1 MVYTVKLDSS
11 DDKVFNLMQFNSM
24 TFDMECKLVV
34 CTDDLKTVKSAFTNF
49 KTLDIYRDDV
59 QIATYTCFN
68 NYKEISLQQGLY
80 NNTNGEWED
89 ALIVSLTRANIVEQ
103 VQRLDEKVNQVVDI
117 NTLTLDEY
125 KNYLQEKNKA
135 ALAEF
140 LASQSVEFNGKPYG
154 VSEEDQNEM
163 ALNFM
168 QYQALTTAG
177 QQVTLEWH
185 SKKSACE
192 TFTAEEFVQLTAM
205 IKAFIYPYF
214 QQMNVTKAQIFS
226 STSKEELDKI
236 EIKYEVIPVQSTEP
250 TTPSEGKDLV
260 TTDKT
265 DETGKDSATTEE

>member
-1 MVYTVKLDSS
+1 
-11 DDKVFNLMQFNSM
+11 
-24 TFDMECKLVV
+24 
-34 CTDDLKTVKSAFTNF
+34 
-49 KTLDIYRDDV
+49 
-59 QIATYTCFN
+59 
-68 NYKEISLQQGLY
+68 
-80 NNTNGEWED
+80 
-89 ALIVSLTRANIVEQ
+89 
-103 VQRLDEKVNQVVDI
+103 
-117 NTLTLDEY
+117 
-125 KNYLQEKNKA
+125 
-135 ALAEF
+135 
-140 LASQSVEFNGKPYG
+140 
-154 VSEEDQNEM
+154 M

-250 TTPSEGKDLV
+250 TTPSEGKDS
-260 TTDKT
+260 TTTAKT
-265 DETGKDSATTEE
+265 DETGKDSVTTEE

>member
-1 MVYTVKLDSS
+1 MVYTVKLDNS

-34 CTDDLKTVKSAFTNF
+34 CTDDLKAVKSAFTNF
-49 KTLDIYRDDV
+49 KALDIYRDDV

-89 ALIVSLTRANIVEQ
+89 ALIVSLTKANIVEQ
-103 VQRLDEKVNQVVDI
+103 VQRLDNKVNQVVDI
-117 NTLTLDEY
+117 NALSLDEY
-125 KNYLQEKNKA
+125 KNYLQEKNKT

-205 IKAFIYPYF
+205 IKAFVYPYF
-214 QQMNVTKAQIFS
+214 QQMNVIKQQIFS
-226 STSKEELDKI
+226 STSRDQLDKI

-250 TTPSEGKDLV
+250 TTPSEGKDSV